1 MEKTGFS
8 LKQVIVLRTDL
19 EIGKG
24 KLAAQAAHA
33 SVEAVLRSSSKVVE
47 SWRASGAKKV
57 VLKVDS
63 ETKLKQ
69 IHQLAAK
76 AKLVSVIISDA
87 GLTQLKPG
95 TKTAVGIGPDSE
107 SKIDKITGKLKLL

>member
-1 MEKTGFS
+1 M

-24 KLAAQAAHA
+24 KLAAQACHA
-33 SVEAVLRSSSKVVE
+33 SVRAVLKSDKKTVDEWDSE
-47 SWRASGAKKV
+47 GAKKV

-63 ETKLKQ
+63 EAKLKQ
-69 IHQLAAK
+69 IYQLSAK
-76 AKLVSVIISDA
+76 AKLVSVLISDA

-95 TKTAVGIGPDSE
+95 TKTAVAVGPDSE
-107 SKIDKITGKLKLL
+107 AKIDKITGKLKLL

>member
-1 MEKTGFS
+1 MS
-8 LKQVIVLRTDL
+8 KQVIVLRTDL

-33 SVEAVLRSSSKVVE
+33 SVESVLRSDAKTVQK
-47 SWRASGAKKV
+47 WRESGAKKV

-63 ETKLKQ
+63 ESELKKIQ
-69 IHQLAAK
+69 QQAAK
-76 AKLVSVIISDA
+76 AKLISVLISDA

-95 TKTAVGIGPDSE
+95 TKTAVGIGPDNE
-107 SKIDKITGKLKLL
+107 AKIDKITGKLKLL

>member
-1 MEKTGFS
+1 MS
-8 LKQVIVLRTDL
+8 KQVIVLRTDL

-33 SVEAVLRSSSKVVE
+33 SVESVLKSNPKTVE

-63 ETKLKQ
+63 ETDLIK
-69 IHQLAAK
+69 IHKLAAK
-76 AKLVSVIISDA
+76 AKLVSVLISDA

-95 TKTAVGIGPDSE
+95 TKTAVGIGPDAE
-107 SKIDKITGKLKLL
+107 AKIDNITGKLKLL

>member
-1 MEKTGFS
+1 MS
-8 LKQVIVLRTDL
+8 KQVIVLRTDL

-33 SVEAVLRSSSKVVE
+33 SVESALRSDPKTVQK
-47 SWRASGAKKV
+47 WRESGAKKV
-57 VLKVDS
+57 VLKVSS
-63 ETKLKQ
+63 ETELKK

-76 AKLVSVIISDA
+76 AKLVAVLISDA

-95 TKTAVGIGPDSE
+95 TKTAVGIGPDAE
-107 SKIDKITGKLKLL
+107 AKIDKITGKLKLL